1 MFSQHIEEFPMK
13 SVCKSFVYLSF
24 PLATLVVV
32 NGVRAQS
39 ITPDNSLGNESSVV
53 NTNVDVG
60 KGIPTDRIDG
70 GATRGN
76 NLFHSF
82 SNFNVD
88 AGRGAYFSNPA
99 GIENIISRVTGSNV
113 SNILG
118 TLGVLG
124 NANLFFANPN
134 GIVFGPDARLDV
146 SGSFFA
152 TTSDSFR
159 FDNGFEF
166 SASNPQA
173 PPLLTIN
180 IPIGLRFRDNL
191 GSITIGDN
199 QVDNPAS
206 DSVSVEVE
214 QGKTLAFVGG
224 EINLN
229 GRRLR
234 APGGRIELG
243 ALAAEGTVGINNDL
257 SLSFPENV
265 ARADVSLNS
274 AEVDVTS
281 GDKGSI
287 SINARN
293 INVRSS
299 SDICAGIGADGAC
312 GRLATNFGSV
322 GSQAGDINLNA
333 LDTITIADDGSS
345 VNNQVNPNAV
355 GNSGNVNIQTKNL
368 FLNDGGRI
376 RTNIFGQGTSGKVNI
391 NADDTVSLDSGEN
404 RSFIASNV
412 ASNADGDSGGV
423 DININTG
430 SLSVKNGSSIQ
441 STTVGKGNSGT
452 VKIVARD
459 DISFDNGSIFN
470 NVLRRAVGN
479 SGDVDIT
486 TTTGSVSFTNGSQI
500 QIATLAQ
507 GNSGKVKI
515 NAHDTVTFD
524 NSPILSNVL
533 GRGAVGNSGGVYI
546 KTGSLSFA
554 NGARIESFTQGQGN
568 SGNVTFEVDS
578 FKATNNT
585 RITFGT
591 DGQGDGGDIFI
602 KATESVELLGTEEP
616 GNNSSISTRVISIG
630 DGSGN
635 AGDLTIETKKLV
647 IRNSQVSTSTFGRG
661 DTGNLTVKAS
671 ESVEI
676 IGKLF
681 LENPENPTDPIINP
695 AGLFAQVNTSGEAN
709 AGNLNIETPRLSI
722 GNGGRIQV
730 AVLGKGNAGNL
741 TIKAADIDIFD
752 TPGKADFFEGGIFAG
767 FQADQDETTAL
778 PSGTLSGT
786 ITIETD
792 KLRVR
797 DGGAITVLTEGNG
810 DTGILQINAKD
821 SIEVYGKVTTATTNQ
836 LFTSKISAEATPA
849 STGNTGVVKLN
860 TNTLIVRDGGVI
872 SAEGLGI
879 GDPGDIDIR
888 VEELLLLRRGA
899 QISTLSAQDNDNI
912 SNIKINTGILVA
924 FPEENSDIAANAGGV
939 EIFAQGI
946 FGIVPRNFLTPF
958 SDITART
965 EIGINNLEVDPIPG
979 LIELP
984 ETVVD
989 AKNQIAQNVCQQGI
1003 RSELVA
1009 TGRGGLPPSPTQN
1022 LRSSAVRVG
1031 LTTPVASN
1039 TTNITARKPKTTPT
1053 VKKIVPAQGWI
1064 FNSKGQVVLTAY
1076 NPNQIGVQR
1085 TAHKA
1090 LCAEK

>member
-24 PLATLVVV
+24 PLATLAVV

-39 ITPDNSLGNESSVV
+39 ITPDNSLGNENSVV

-60 KGIPTDRIDG
+60 KGIPSDRIDG

-152 TTSDSFR
+152 TTSDGFS

-180 IPIGLRFRDNL
+180 IPIGLRFRDNP
-191 GSITIGDN
+191 GSITIGDSEN
-199 QVDNPAS
+199 NPTPQSPSFQVQP
-206 DSVSVEVE
+206 E
-214 QGKTLAFVGG
+214 KTLAFVGG

-243 ALAAEGTVGINNDL
+243 ALAAQGTVGINNDL
-257 SLSFPENV
+257 SLSFPDGV
-265 ARADVSLNS
+265 ARADVSLNAS
-274 AEVDVTS
+274 DVDVTS
-281 GDKGSI
+281 GDKGSV

-293 INVRSS
+293 INIRGG
-299 SDICAGIGADGAC
+299 SDICVGIGTDGAC
-312 GRLATNFGSV
+312 GGLATNPGSV
-322 GSQAGDINLNA
+322 GSQAGDINLTA
-333 LDTITIADDGSS
+333 LETITIADSGSS
-345 VNNQVNPNAV
+345 VNHQVNFNAI
-355 GNSGNVNIQTKNL
+355 GNSGNINIRAENL
-368 FLNDGGRI
+368 FLNDGGSISASIFGLGNSGNININVRDNVSLDGGFI
-376 RTNIFGQGTSGKVNI
+376 FNNVLSGAVGNSGGTNITTGSLSAINGATIASATLGLGNSGNININVRDNVSLDGGFILNNVLSGAVGNSGGINITTGSLSAINGAAIESTTLGQGNSANINI
-391 NADDTVSLDSGEN
+391 NAGDNVSFDNSLIISNIGNDAFGNSGN
-404 RSFIASNV
+404 
-412 ASNADGDSGGV
+412 
-423 DININTG
+423 ININTG
-430 SLSVKNGSSIQ
+430 SL
-441 STTVGKGNSGT
+441 T
-452 VKIVARD
+452 
-459 DISFDNGSIFN
+459 
-470 NVLRRAVGN
+470 
-479 SGDVDIT
+479 
-486 TTTGSVSFTNGSQI
+486 
-500 QIATLAQ
+500 
-507 GNSGKVKI
+507 
-515 NAHDTVTFD
+515 
-524 NSPILSNVL
+524 
-533 GRGAVGNSGGVYI
+533 
-546 KTGSLSFA
+546 FA
-554 NGARIESFTQGQGN
+554 NGTRVESVTFGQGK
-568 SGNVTFEVDS
+568 SGNVTFQVDS

-585 RITFGT
+585 RIVFGT
-591 DGQGDGGDIFI
+591 VGQEDSGDLFI
-602 KATESVELLGTEEP
+602 KATQLVEVLGTEEP
-616 GNNSSISTRVISIG
+616 GKSSSISARVIPGGNG
-630 DGSGN
+630 DGN

-647 IRNSQVSTSTFGRG
+647 IRNSQVGNSTFGNG
-661 DTGNLTVKAS
+661 NAGNLTVKAS

-676 IGKLF
+676 IGKVF
-681 LENPENPTDPIINP
+681 SENIDNPTQPIRNP
-695 AGLFAQVNTSGEAN
+695 AGLFSQVNVSGVGN
-709 AGNLNIETPRLSI
+709 GGNLTVETQRLSI
-722 GNGGRIQV
+722 GNGGKIQV
-730 AVLGKGNAGNL
+730 AVFGVGNAGNL
-741 TIKAADIDIFD
+741 TIKADDIDIFD
-752 TPGKADFFEGGIFAG
+752 TPGKADFFQGGIFAG
-767 FQADQDETTAL
+767 FQVDEDETTVP
-778 PSGTLSGT
+778 PSGDFGGT
-786 ITIETD
+786 ITIKTD
-792 KLRVR
+792 RLRVR

-810 DTGILQINAKD
+810 DAGVLKINAKEF
-821 SIEVYGKVTTATTNQ
+821 IEVSGKVTTATTNQ
-836 LFTSKISAEATPA
+836 LFTSKISAEATEE
-849 STGNTGVVKLN
+849 STGNGGTVKLN
-860 TNTLIVRDGGVI
+860 TNTLIVRDGGLI
-872 SAEGLGI
+872 SAASLGI
-879 GDPGDIDIR
+879 REPGDIGEPGDIEIQ

-899 QISTLSAQDNDNI
+899 QISTLSAQDNDNT

-946 FGIVPRNFLTPF
+946 FGIVPRNSLTPF

-965 EIGINNLEVDPIPG
+965 EIAINNLEVDPIPG

-984 ETVVD
+984 ETIVD
-989 AKNQIAQNVCQQGI
+989 AKNQIAQNACRQGFG
-1003 RSELVA
+1003 SGLVA
-1009 TGRGGLPPSPTQN
+1009 TGRGGLPPSPTQD

-1039 TTNITARKPKTTPT
+1039 TTNTTARKPKPTPT

-1076 NPNQIGVQR
+1076 NPNHIGVQR

-1090 LCAEK
+1090 LCREK